1 MFINACAIEA
11 ATSLCLKL
19 NYAKF
24 LPCRISN
31 SETPTVTHIDR
42 FLSSSVIA
50 NSLIISFKIDKRIQS
65 ACTNSQL
72 INQQTVL
79 DHNQAIFFFKKMNF
93 VFCSNSTRRARTKDK
108 NSFFFQKKRLYI
120 YFLQDIPQ
128 CDVYHISVSFHM
140 MNQFFSVAWFSY
152 LYFHMTKLS
161 GCCLI

>member
-1 MFINACAIEA
+1 MNCIESDSMFTSLLWIESEMFINACAIEA

-72 INQQTVL
+72 IN
-79 DHNQAIFFFKKMNF
+79 
-93 VFCSNSTRRARTKDK
+93 
-108 NSFFFQKKRLYI
+108 
-120 YFLQDIPQ
+120 
-128 CDVYHISVSFHM
+128 
-140 MNQFFSVAWFSY
+140 
-152 LYFHMTKLS
+152 
-161 GCCLI
+161 

>member
-1 MFINACAIEA
+1 MYTSLLWIENSQKCLPFNFFFCKLANFNGGYIFSLKNNSHNYTNFKCVQLFFFLRISVYSCFLFGKKITHISMNCIESDSMFTSLLWIESEMFINACAIEA

-72 INQQTVL
+72 IN
-79 DHNQAIFFFKKMNF
+79 
-93 VFCSNSTRRARTKDK
+93 
-108 NSFFFQKKRLYI
+108 
-120 YFLQDIPQ
+120 
-128 CDVYHISVSFHM
+128 
-140 MNQFFSVAWFSY
+140 
-152 LYFHMTKLS
+152 
-161 GCCLI
+161 